1 MYKKVTNAKNK
12 IVRSSWSLIIFLLTL
27 AALMTSIVSCSRTDL
42 ISVFTVSQET
52 TQRQDNQT
60 TTTEK
65 TEEKIN
71 VPTIAEFDFFDYSK
85 IKTETTNAIDLKLK
99 NSNLYL
105 DNFNDLV
112 LLGEIYNDSNT
123 SKTNIEITIEVF
135 NEKDE
140 IIFSDKTSSL
150 ATYLRPKTKVPYV
163 YYFNKKDQ
171 YINIYSIKIGI
182 NYKNYFERFKSNV
195 VVLNEKFHYV
205 NEGTRKEMFEVS
217 GRVVNLGESNA
228 KNLNLFATFY
238 NVKGQVVF
246 VKKCYIP
253 EDSLKALEHQNFL
266 LRVLLDKNIPTFTNY
281 SFEVFFEDEL
291 TPLA

>member
-12 IVRSSWSLIIFLLTL
+12 IVRSSWSLIIFLLNL

-42 ISVFTVSQET
+42 ISVFTVAQET
-52 TQRQDNQT
+52 TQRQDIQT

-71 VPTIAEFDFFDYSK
+71 VPTNAEFDFFDYSK
-85 IKTETTNAIDLKLK
+85 IKTETTSAIDLRLK

-112 LLGEIYNDSNT
+112 LFGEIYNDSNT

-135 NEKDE
+135 NERGE
-140 IIFSDKTSSL
+140 IIFSDKISSL

-163 YYFNKKDQ
+163 YYFIKKDQ
-171 YINIYSIKIGI
+171 YINIYSIKVGI

-195 VVLNEKFHYV
+195 VVLDEKFHYV

-253 EDSLKALEHQNFL
+253 EDSIKALEHQNFL
-266 LRVLLDKNIPTFTNY
+266 LRVLLDKNTPTFTNY

>member
-12 IVRSSWSLIIFLLTL
+12 IARSSWSLIIFLFLLTV
-27 AALMTSIVSCSRTDL
+27 LMTSLVSCSGTDL
-42 ISVFTVSQET
+42 ISVFTVVQDN

-60 TTTEK
+60 TETQK

-71 VPTIAEFDFFDYSK
+71 VPTNAEFDFFDYSK
-85 IKTETTNAIDLKLK
+85 IKTETTSAIDLKLK

-112 LLGEIYNDSNT
+112 LLGEIHNDSNT

-135 NEKDE
+135 NEKGE
-140 IIFSDKTSSL
+140 IIFGDKISSL
-150 ATYLRPKTKVPYV
+150 ATYLRPRTKVPYV
-163 YYFNKKDQ
+163 YYFNQKDQ

-195 VVLNEKFHYV
+195 VVLNEKFHYL

-217 GRVVNLGESNA
+217 GRVVNLGESKA
-228 KNLNLFATFY
+228 KNIHLLATFY
-238 NVKGQVVF
+238 NLKGQVVF

-253 EDSLKALEHQNFL
+253 EDSINALEHQDFS
-266 LRVLLDKNIPTFTNY
+266 LRVLLDKNTPTFTNY